1 MELLLGVFIL
11 GFIVYVIVT
20 LLKKEEPPTATQRE
34 LTRKMYGEPE
44 KSNEELLA
52 DAALMMQKIEAAT
65 QADEAGHE
73 DVKAKIMAGT
83 YEGDLPEHRAD
94 GGWTSIFDDLR
105 ILSVAGINHREGVRR
120 YMGRNTVALVPEPTN
135 EFDPQAIKVV
145 AEDGH
150 HLGYVQRHQTEMVR
164 SWAADSFPMYCAC
177 RVEEHDGDDGHKF
190 FTGYLYIKKSGC

>member
-11 GFIVYVIVT
+11 GFIAYVIVT

-34 LTRKMYGEPE
+34 LARKMYGEPE

-73 DVKAKIMAGT
+73 DVKAQIMAGT
-83 YEGDLPEHRAD
+83 YEGELPERRAD

-105 ILSVAGINHREGVRR
+105 ILSVAGINHRQGINR
-120 YMGRNTVALVPEPTN
+120 YKGRNMVALVPEPTN

-164 SWAADSFPMYCAC
+164 SWASDEFPLYCVC
-177 RVEEHDGDDGHKF
+177 RIEEHEDDDDGHQF
-190 FTGYLYIKKSGC
+190 FVGYLYIKRL